1 MKLTTFAQ
9 TLNDLNLIKDQGL
22 DEVILGHQDFSR
34 FGKIKSEE
42 FFEFSKRARE
52 LGLKVIFEWD
62 ILMTENTFAK
72 LANDIVPFIDA
83 FDSLRVQDPGALEWG
98 FKNTTKPLQFIAE
111 NGNHNLPGL
120 QGWIDHVQGRM
131 ERIALSIE
139 LPKAKIEEYAKTL
152 TVPCE
157 LLGLGRILLF
167 YTPRALL
174 SPLSEDKFAY
184 HEEISAVGE
193 SEESPHKGFP
203 IVENRHGTFMFHI
216 KDFCL
221 VDYAQ
226 ELKNLGLSY
235 FRVDLRFSDF
245 SQLKEVKILT
255 DNFNET
261 TFTEFKEKYPQDLMR
276 GFYLVNK
283 SDVLFPK
290 LKNHRLQ
297 NREGDYVGEVIEAEK
312 SSHLAIF
319 VKNPKGLR
327 KTDLLKIVHPKGEV
341 FETMIYSLR
350 NLSLE
355 EVDYI
360 EPQKTAIIQYLGG
373 VWVKSNVF
381 YRN

>member
-9 TLNDLNLIKDQGL
+9 SLNDLNLIKDQGL

-34 FGKIKSEE
+34 FGKLKSEE
-42 FFEFSKRARE
+42 FVVFSKRAKE

-62 ILMTENTFAK
+62 ILMTENTFMRLK
-72 LANDIVPFIDA
+72 QDILAFLDK

-98 FKNTTKPLQFIAE
+98 FQNTNKPLQFIAE
-111 NGNHNLPGL
+111 NGNHNLLGL
-120 QGWIDHVQGRM
+120 EGWIDHVQGRM

-139 LPKAKIEEYAKTL
+139 LPKNKIEEYARTL
-152 TVPCE
+152 KVPCE

-167 YTPRALL
+167 YTPRLL
-174 SPLSEDKFAY
+174 LTPLSEDKFSF

-203 IVENRHGTFMFHI
+203 ILENRHGTFMFHI

-226 ELKNLGLSY
+226 ELKSLGLSY

-245 SQLKEVKILT
+245 SQLKDVKQLSAVY
-255 DNFNET
+255 NEEA
-261 TFTEFKEKYPQDLMR
+261 FGEFKQKYPQDLMR

-283 SDVLFPK
+283 TDVLFPK

-297 NREGDYVGEVIEAEK
+297 NRDGDYLGEVIEAEK
-312 SSHLAIF
+312 ASHLAIF
-319 VKNPKGLR
+319 VKNSKGLH
-327 KTDLLKIVHPKGEV
+327 KDDNLKIVHPKGEI
-341 FETMIYSLR
+341 FEAKIYSLR
-350 NLSLE
+350 NLALE

-360 EPQKTAIIQYLGG
+360 EPQKTALIQYLGG
-373 VWVKSNVF
+373 VWVKSHVF